1 MRCDMS
7 KESCPFCIPNDILRC
22 NILYEDDLWYI
33 TDMVDGELKY
43 GYMMITKRHIQTPF
57 DINEEEWA
65 QLRGLIK
72 KCKAFLDECSPDG
85 ANLGWN
91 INPIGGQNV
100 DHAHLHLFGRFADEP
115 LASKGLRYAFKQP
128 SNKRRSAKK

>member
-1 MRCDMS
+1 MR
-7 KESCPFCIPNDILRC
+7 EEGCPFCIPNDILRC

-33 TDMVDGELKY
+33 TDMVDGELKH
-43 GYMMITKRHIQTPF
+43 GYMMITKRHIRTPF
-57 DINEEEWA
+57 DINAEEWA
-65 QLRGLIK
+65 QLQGLIK
-72 KCKAFLDECSPDG
+72 RCKDLLDESAPDG

-115 LASKGLRYAFKQP
+115 LATKGLRYAFKQP
-128 SNKRRSAKK
+128 SNKRGSVKG

>member
-1 MRCDMS
+1 MS
-7 KESCPFCIPNDILRC
+7 KENCPFCIPNDILRC

-43 GYMMITKRHIQTPF
+43 GYMMITRRHVQTPF

-91 INPIGGQNV
+91 INPVGGQNV

-115 LASKGLRYAFKQP
+115 LAHKGLRYAFKQP
-128 SNKRRSAKK
+128 SNKRRSIKK

>member
-1 MRCDMS
+1 MS

-43 GYMMITKRHIQTPF
+43 GYMMITRRHIQTPF

-72 KCKAFLDECSPDG
+72 KCKAFLDECRPDG

>member
-1 MRCDMS
+1 MS

-72 KCKAFLDECSPDG
+72 KCKTFLDECSPDG

>member
-1 MRCDMS
+1 MS
-7 KESCPFCIPNDILRC
+7 EEDCPFCIPNNTLRC

-33 TDMVDGELKY
+33 TDMVDGELKH
-43 GYMMITKRHIQTPF
+43 GYMMITKRHIKTPF

-72 KCKAFLDECSPDG
+72 RCKAMLDEYSPDG
-85 ANLGWN
+85 ANVGWN
-91 INPIGGQNV
+91 IDSVGGQNV

-115 LASKGLRYAFKQP
+115 LATKGLRYAFKQP
-128 SNKRRSAKK
+128 SNKRRSAS

>member
-1 MRCDMS
+1 MS

>member
-1 MRCDMS
+1 MS
-7 KESCPFCIPNDILRC
+7 EEDCPFCIPNNTLRC

-33 TDMVDGELKY
+33 TDMVDGELKH
-43 GYMMITKRHIQTPF
+43 GYMMITKRHIKTPF

-72 KCKAFLDECSPDG
+72 RCKAMLDEYSPDG
-85 ANLGWN
+85 ANVGWN
-91 INPIGGQNV
+91 IDSVGGQNV

-115 LASKGLRYAFKQP
+115 LATKGLRYALKQP
-128 SNKRRSAKK
+128 SNKRRSAS

>member
-1 MRCDMS
+1 M
-7 KESCPFCIPNDILRC
+7 PNNILRC
-22 NILYEDDLWYI
+22 NVLYEDDLWYI
-33 TDMVDGELKY
+33 TDMVDGELKH
-43 GYMMITKRHIQTPF
+43 GYMMITKRHIKTPF

-65 QLRGLIK
+65 QLRDLIK
-72 KCKAFLDECSPDG
+72 KCKAMLDESSPDG

-91 INPIGGQNV
+91 ISPVGGQNV

-128 SNKRRSAKK
+128 SNKRGSVKE